1 MAKRKTNYLN
11 NRDILA
17 EIHKSKN
24 TYCYYIE
31 KEYADF
37 DTIVYDTADIN
48 EETIQLAK
56 ENRADKIN
64 RIIKEATDDRSKLVS
79 PEDFDKDEL
88 IFRVMDETHIP
99 EEIRKNKKA
108 KNLANR
114 ARIIKLNFNPFKHY
128 KFNEND
134 ELIEVGR
141 SHWQHGLDNGE
152 FCLNQ
157 GKLTDK
163 LAMMFLKLVE
173 RYSQKGNWRGY
184 TYLEDMKG
192 QALMQLIDTAL
203 KFDEAK
209 SQNPFAYYTCVVTNS
224 FRGTLNSEDKISTIK
239 NKLMIEGG
247 YSPSHSFSLD
257 NENKGSYNT
266 YD

>member
-1 MAKRKTNYLN
+1 MAKRKVNYLN
-11 NRDILA
+11 NRDLLL

-24 TYCYYIE
+24 TFCYYIS
-31 KEYADF
+31 KEYEDYDA
-37 DTIVYDTADIN
+37 IVYNLTEITP
-48 EETIQLAK
+48 ELIEIAK
-56 ENRADKIN
+56 ENRADKVN
-64 RIIKEATDDRSKLVS
+64 RAIKELFDDKSKLVS
-79 PEDFDKDEL
+79 PKDFDKLDL
-88 IFRVMDETHIP
+88 VFRVMDETHIP

-108 KNLANR
+108 KNLR
-114 ARIIKLNFNPFKHY
+114 DRERVVKLNFNPFRHY
-128 KFNEND
+128 IFND
-134 ELIEVGR
+134 AGELVEVGR
-141 SHWQHGLDNGE
+141 SHWNNGLENGR
-152 FCLNQ
+152 FSLNQ

-163 LAMMFLKLVE
+163 LAMMFMKLVE

-239 NKLMIEGG
+239 NKLMIESG

-257 NENKGSYNT
+257 NEAAGSYNK

>member
-1 MAKRKTNYLN
+1 MAKRKINYLN
-11 NRDILA
+11 NRDLLL

-24 TYCYYIE
+24 TYCYYTS
-31 KEYADF
+31 KEYEDF
-37 DTIVYDTADIN
+37 DIIVYNTSDITD
-48 EETIQLAK
+48 EIIQQAK
-56 ENRADKIN
+56 ENRSDKVN
-64 RIIKEATDDRSKLVS
+64 RIIKENSDKNPQLTT
-79 PEDFDKDEL
+79 PEDFDKTDL
-88 IFRVMDETHIP
+88 VFRVMDETHIP

-108 KNLANR
+108 KNISNR
-114 ARIIKLNFNPFKHY
+114 QKVIKLNFNPFRHY
-128 KFNEND
+128 IIND
-134 ELIEVGR
+134 QCDLVEVGR
-141 SHWQHGLDNGE
+141 SHWKQGLDNGV
-152 FCLNQ
+152 FCLDQ
-157 GKLTDK
+157 GKLTNK

-209 SQNPFAYYTCVVTNS
+209 SQNPFAYFTCIVTNS

-239 NKLMIEGG
+239 NKLMIESG

-257 NENKGSYNT
+257 NEGSSSYNT
-266 YD
+266 YE

>member
-1 MAKRKTNYLN
+1 MAKRKINYLN

-17 EIHKSKN
+17 EIHKSKT
-24 TYCYYIE
+24 TYCYFLE
-31 KEYADF
+31 KEHADY
-37 DTIVYDTADIN
+37 DIIVYDVSEITDEII
-48 EETIQLAK
+48 EEAK
-56 ENRADKIN
+56 ENRADKVN
-64 RIIKEATDDRSKLVS
+64 RKIKEITDDKTQLVS
-79 PEDFDKDEL
+79 SNDFDKLDL
-88 IFRVMDETHIP
+88 VFRVMDETHIP

-108 KNLANR
+108 KNLSNR
-114 ARIIKLNFNPFKHY
+114 ERVVKLNFNPFRHY
-128 KFNEND
+128 IFNDVN
-134 ELIEVGR
+134 ELVEVGR
-141 SHWQHGLDNGE
+141 SHWRHGLDNGE

-157 GKLTDK
+157 GNLTDK

-257 NENKGSYNT
+257 NESKGSYSS